1 MEAQVES
8 SYNQP
13 SGEPRN
19 QGQQAL
25 NQASVPTYIRPGP
38 GTLAQAALC
47 HRTCVHTASLPA
59 LEGKREGLERLLTT

>member
-1 MEAQVES
+1 MEAQVEP

-25 NQASVPTYIRPGP
+25 KQASVPTYIRPGP
-38 GTLAQAALC
+38 GALAQALC

>member
-1 MEAQVES
+1 MVAQVES

-25 NQASVPTYIRPGP
+25 NQAPVPTHIRPGP
-38 GTLAQAALC
+38 GILAQAALC
-47 HRTCVHTASLPA
+47 PRTCVHTASHS
-59 LEGKREGLERLLTT
+59 GR